1 MRKNKTK
8 RFIFIKLSLIPNSSG
23 THANILIYDKKLN
36 ILERFE
42 PYGPNG
48 MLDEEKLNSYLE
60 KLSKKLFNKKTKF
73 ISPKLFLDDTK
84 FQIVSS
90 DSDPDN
96 KKLGDPIGYC
106 LAWCFWY
113 LELRLK
119 NPDITSKELVKFAFN
134 DILQNHSKDSNQV
147 LSYIRNYSQE
157 LDKMKNE
164 FLKEAGISENDFYS
178 TNFTEKQIQLIIEHI
193 SKEFK

>member
-1 MRKNKTK
+1 M
-8 RFIFIKLSLIPNSSG
+8 
-23 THANILIYDKKLN
+23 
-36 ILERFE
+36 
-42 PYGPNG
+42 
-48 MLDEEKLNSYLE
+48 
-60 KLSKKLFNKKTKF
+60 
-73 ISPKLFLDDTK
+73 DDTK

-96 KKLGDPIGYC
+96 KKLGDPVGYC

-119 NPDITSKELVKFAFN
+119 NPNIESKELVKFAFN
-134 DILQNHSKDSNQV
+134 DILQNHDKDSNQV

-164 FLKEAGISENDFYS
+164 FLKEAGINENNFYN
-178 TNFTEKQIQLIIEHI
+178 TNFTDEELQLILSKI
-193 SKEFK
+193 SKEF